1 MGLRANPTYRQ
12 RRFGAEVRAIRERAG
27 MSTAEA
33 AGVMGMRQSHISNVE
48 AGRTGLSPERLRALA
63 AASGS
68 ENTTHIDAL
77 VELGQA
83 SGKGWWT
90 EYREQ
95 LRPSLLD
102 LAELEDRAVNIV
114 CYEPMFIPGLFQTL
128 AYATAGYQGGY
139 ALSSREQQGRELDF
153 RMRRQRVLKGEPPRI
168 HAVIHEAALH
178 VSWGSSETMRDQLLR
193 LIEVGRLPNV
203 TLQVLPFDGRVGFGT
218 SFTLLEPAV
227 PQLSTVV
234 VEHVEKPLY
243 LGDPEALARYR
254 NWFARLCEAALPPL
268 APEGNT
274 EAYLVKN
281 SLGLIQRLLYPLL
294 QEEPHVSARVAE
306 VELQ

>member
-12 RRFGAEVRAIRERAG
+12 RRFGAEVRGIRERAG
-27 MSTAEA
+27 FTAIRA
-33 AGVMGMRQSHISNVE
+33 AQAMGMNASHISTVE
-48 AGRTGLSPERLRALA
+48 SGRTSLSPDRLRRLTS
-63 AASGS
+63 ASGG
-68 ENTTHIDAL
+68 EDATYVEGL
-77 VELGQA
+77 IELGGE

-102 LAELEDRAVNIV
+102 LAELEDRAERIV

-128 AYATAGYQGGY
+128 VYATAGYRGGY
-139 ALSSREQQGRELDF
+139 ALASPEQQEREIDF
-153 RMRRQRVLKGEPPRI
+153 RMQRQRVLAGERSPQI

-178 VSWGSSETMRDQLLR
+178 VSWGSPETMRDQLLR
-193 LIEVGRLPNV
+193 LIEVARMPNV

-234 VEHVEKPLY
+234 VEHVERALY
-243 LGDPEALARYR
+243 LGEAEGLARYR
-254 NWFARLCEAALPPL
+254 NWFARLCEAALPPVV
-268 APEGNT
+268 AATET
-274 EAYLVKN
+274 EAFLVKN

-294 QEEPHVSARVAE
+294 
-306 VELQ
+306 

>member
-27 MSTAEA
+27 LSTGEA
-33 AGVMGMRQSHISNVE
+33 ADVMGMRQSHISNVE
-48 AGRTGLSPERLRALA
+48 AGRTSLSPRRLRALA

-68 ENTTHIDAL
+68 ENTTYVDAL
-77 VELGQA
+77 VELGQS

-90 EYREQ
+90 ERRGQ

-102 LAELEDRAVNIV
+102 LAELEDCAESVV

-128 AYATAGYQGGY
+128 AYATAGYRGGY
-139 ALSSREQQGRELDF
+139 ALTPPEQQAREVDF
-153 RMRRQRVLKGEPPRI
+153 RMRRQGVLTGERPPRV

-178 VSWGSSETMRDQLLR
+178 VSWGDSAIMRDQLLR
-193 LIEVGRLPNV
+193 LIEVTRLPNV
-203 TLQVLPFDGRVGFGT
+203 TLQVLPFDGPVGFGT
-218 SFTLLEPAV
+218 SFTLLEPTV

-234 VEHVEKPLY
+234 VAHVEKSLY
-243 LGDPEALARYR
+243 LGDQEALARYR
-254 NWFARLCEAALPPL
+254 DCFARLCEAALPPQT
-268 APEGNT
+268 AEANT
-274 EAYLVKN
+274 EAFLEKN

-294 QEEPHVSARVAE
+294 
-306 VELQ
+306 

>member
-12 RRFGAEVRAIRERAG
+12 RRFGAEVRGIRERAG
-27 MSTAEA
+27 FTAARAAEA
-33 AGVMGMRQSHISNVE
+33 MGMNASHISTVE
-48 AGRTGLSPERLRALA
+48 SGRTGLSADRLHRLA
-63 AASGS
+63 SASGG
-68 ENTTHIDAL
+68 EQATYVEGL

-102 LAELEDRAVNIV
+102 LAELEDRAERIV

-128 AYATAGYQGGY
+128 AYATAGYRGGY
-139 ALSSREQQGRELDF
+139 ALTSPEQQEREVDF
-153 RMRRQRVLKGEPPRI
+153 RMQRQCVLTGERPPRI

-178 VSWGSSETMRDQLLR
+178 VSWGSPEIMRDQLLR
-193 LIEVGRLPNV
+193 LIEMARLPHV

-234 VEHVEKPLY
+234 VEHVEKALY
-243 LGDPEALARYR
+243 LGESEALARYR
-254 NWFARLCEAALPPL
+254 NWFARLCEAALPPVAVEAGTGAFL
-268 APEGNT
+268 A
-274 EAYLVKN
+274 KN
-281 SLGLIQRLLYPLL
+281 SLGLVQRLLYPLL
-294 QEEPHVSARVAE
+294 
-306 VELQ
+306 